1 LILGTILDLYSLVIA
16 GSVIVSWIELPPNHP
31 VVQLV
36 RALTEP
42 ALGPIRRMLPSMGGL
57 DLSPMVLLIGLQF
70 LRRLFML

>member
-1 LILGTILDLYSLVIA
+1 MILGTILDLYSLVIVGA
-16 GSVIVSWIELPPNHP
+16 VIVSWIELPPKHP

-42 ALGPIRRMLPSMGGL
+42 ALVPIRRMLPSMGGL

>member
-1 LILGTILDLYSLVIA
+1 MILGTILDLYSLVIVGA
-16 GSVIVSWIELPPNHP
+16 VIVSWIELPPNHP

-36 RALTEP
+36 RGLTEP
-42 ALGPIRRMLPSMGGL
+42 ALVPIRRMLPSMGGL

>member
-1 LILGTILDLYSLVIA
+1 LDLYSLVIA
-16 GSVIVSWIELPPNHP
+16 GAVIVSWIELPQNHP

-42 ALGPIRRMLPSMGGL
+42 ALRPIRRMLPSMGGL

-70 LRRLFML
+70 LRMLFIL

>member
-1 LILGTILDLYSLVIA
+1 MILGTILDLYSLVIA
-16 GSVIVSWIELPPNHP
+16 GAVIVSWIELPQNHP

-42 ALGPIRRMLPSMGGL
+42 ALRPIRRMLPSMGGL

-70 LRRLFML
+70 LRMLFIL

>member
-1 LILGTILDLYSLVIA
+1 MILETILDLYSLVIA
-16 GSVIVSWIELPPNHP
+16 GAVIVSWIELPQNHP

-42 ALGPIRRMLPSMGGL
+42 ALRPIRRMLPSMGGL

>member
-16 GSVIVSWIELPPNHP
+16 GAVIVSWIELPPNHP
-31 VVQLV
+31 VVRLV